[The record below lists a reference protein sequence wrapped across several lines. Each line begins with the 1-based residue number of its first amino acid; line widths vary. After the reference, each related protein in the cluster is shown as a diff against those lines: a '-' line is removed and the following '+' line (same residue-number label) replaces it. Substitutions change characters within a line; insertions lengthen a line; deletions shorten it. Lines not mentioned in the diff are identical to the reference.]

1 LTDMQGTASTDE
13 LKRRAGLYERVS
25 RRNGRDAEALERT
38 TLAEQRAYARAFVPG
53 DTELVLDP
61 ERWQDI
67 DISGAA
73 KNADRPGLMRLLADV
88 ESGYIDDVIVG
99 YLSRLGRS
107 MIDVLANVKALNALG
122 ATVYLARERLAII
135 PNDPSGT
142 STVIL
147 AVFAAVAEMDR
158 ERLRES
164 LRRNNKAARER
175 GVSIQVPYGYRR
187 SAGRGSVLAFDLGDA
202 FGVLADDD
210 AHISTT
216 PADVVRDI
224 YARRLQGIGF
234 SAIAHELNAA
244 GLPTPTMLEHLR
256 GERKKPG
263 AQHWKPNTVENMVA
277 THTYKGVIPVGVAFE
292 GEGRSRR
299 ATAYELLPGGHDEL
313 VSDDDW
319 TTAQSS
325 GRATRNGSTGDALL
339 TGLVRCSSCSRTM
352 RPGITSA
359 RNRHGNARTPG
370 LRYHCPN
377 GDCPKQVHIMRP
389 GVDAYVVEQLLE
401 DAIVREQELEVERAA
416 LESARADVD
425 VAVAEYDVF
434 VGRSGA
440 LPADVFAR
448 GNAQHSQ
455 RLEQAQRRLSV
466 LEARA
471 TPNLAQTLHDFADLE
486 LETQRN
492 VLDALLD
499 AVVILPAPGRGDAG
513 VISER
518 VVPIPKGTAPFEL
531 SGTGKTIAARA
542 WPL

>member
-1 LTDMQGTASTDE
+1 MQGIASTDE
-13 LKRRAGLYERVS
+13 LARRRAGLYERVS
-25 RRNGRDAEALERT
+25 RRNGRDADALERT
-38 TLAEQRAYARAFVPG
+38 TLLEQRAYARAFVPG

-107 MIDVLANVKALNALG
+107 MIDVLANVQALNALG
-122 ATVYLARERLAII
+122 ATVYLARERLAIV

-147 AVFAAVAEMDR
+147 AVFAAVAEMER

-164 LRRNNKAARER
+164 LRRNNKAARDR

-187 SAGRGSVLAFDLGDA
+187 SDGRGSVLVFDERDA
-202 FGVLADDD
+202 FGELPDGDER
-210 AHISTT
+210 ISTT
-216 PADVVRDI
+216 PADVVRDV
-224 YARRLQGIGF
+224 YARRLQGIGI
-234 SAIAHELNAA
+234 SAIANDLNAA
-244 GLPTPTMLEHLR
+244 GVPTPTMLEHRR
-256 GERKKPG
+256 GDRKQPG
-263 AQHWKPNTVENMVA
+263 AALWRPTTVENMIK

-299 ATAYELLPGGHDEL
+299 ATAYELLPGGHDAL

-319 TTAQSS
+319 TAAQSS
-325 GRATRNGSTGDALL
+325 GRATRNGSTGNALL

-359 RNRHGNARTPG
+359 KNRHGNPARAR
-370 LRYHCPN
+370 LRYYCPN
-377 GDCPKQVHIMRP
+377 SDCPRQAHIMRE

-401 DAIVREQELEVERAA
+401 GAVVREQELAGEHDELERA
-416 LESARADVD
+416 RTDVD
-425 VAVAEYDVF
+425 AAVAEYDVF
-434 VGRSGA
+434 VSRSGA
-440 LPADVFAR
+440 LPTDVFAR
-448 GNAQHSQ
+448 GNAQHKQ
-455 RLEQAQRRLSV
+455 RLESAQRRLSA
-466 LEARA
+466 LEARS

-499 AVVILPAPGRGDAG
+499 AVVIKPAPGRGNAG
-513 VISER
+513 VLSER
-518 VVPIPKGTAPFEL
+518 VVLIPKGTAPFEL
-531 SGTGKTIAARA
+531 SGTGKTIASRS